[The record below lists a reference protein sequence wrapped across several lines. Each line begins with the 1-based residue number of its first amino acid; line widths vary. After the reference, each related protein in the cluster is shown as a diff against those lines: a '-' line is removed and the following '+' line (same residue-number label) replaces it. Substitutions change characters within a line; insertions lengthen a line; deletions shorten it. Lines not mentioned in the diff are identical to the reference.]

1 MKPALEPFEDAL
13 LQNRFASFQL
23 RQPESTSWSN
33 RAKRSLMKFAAMLC
47 IVIAGPN
54 LAGAEDMSVHVAALR
69 KKVPA
74 FTIVEQ
80 SPFVVVG
87 DEPAAMVQMRATRIV
102 KWAVDLLKRDYF
114 AKDPEEIID
123 VWLFKDKESYEKH
136 TLEIFGDK
144 PGTPYGYYSQHHRA
158 LIMNIA
164 TGGGT
169 LVHEIVHPY
178 MRANF
183 PDCPPWFNEG
193 MGSLYEQSME
203 KDGRIRGLTN
213 WRLPRLQQ
221 GIKAGRLL
229 SFEQLTALNTADF
242 YGEVGGYSSYYGQ
255 SRYLCYYLQEK
266 ELLVKFY
273 REFVANAKADPTGLK
288 TLQKILGESDMVAF
302 QKKWEA
308 YVATLQFP

>member
-1 MKPALEPFEDAL
+1 MKVHHAT
-13 LQNRFASFQL
+13 RHTG
-23 RQPESTSWSN
+23 QPDSAGLCN
-33 RAKRSLMKFAAMLC
+33 RAKRSLITFVLMLF
-47 IVIAGPN
+47 VILAGPN
-54 LAGAEDMSVHVAALR
+54 PAGAEDMGAHVAALR

-80 SPFVVVG
+80 APFVVIG
-87 DEPAAMVQMRATRIV
+87 DEPAAMVQLRATRIV

-123 VWLFKDKESYEKH
+123 VWLFKDKESYDKH

-144 PGTPYGYYSQHHRA
+144 PDTPYGYYSQHHRA

-183 PDCPPWFNEG
+183 PGCPPWFNEG

-221 GIKAGRLL
+221 GIKAGRLQ

-242 YGEVGGYSSYYGQ
+242 YGEAGGYSSYYGQ

-266 ELLVKFY
+266 ELLVRFY
-273 REFVANAKADPTGLK
+273 REFVANAKDDPTGFK
-288 TLQKILGESDMVAF
+288 TLQKVLGEPDMVEF

-308 YVATLQFP
+308 YVATLEFP

>member
-1 MKPALEPFEDAL
+1 VAGV
-13 LQNRFASFQL
+13 NSASG
-23 RQPESTSWSN
+23 EEVDEH
-33 RAKRSLMKFAAMLC
+33 
-47 IVIAGPN
+47 I
-54 LAGAEDMSVHVAALR
+54 AALR

-74 FTIVEQ
+74 QTFTIVRQ
-80 SPFVVVG
+80 APFVVIG
-87 DEPAAMVQMRATRIV
+87 DDTPESVKLYAEKVV
-102 KWAVDLLKRDYF
+102 KWAVDKLKQDYF

-123 VWLFKDKESYEKH
+123 IWLFKDKESYEKH

-144 PGTPYGYYSQHHRA
+144 PSTPYGYYSQQHHA

-193 MGSLYEQSME
+193 LGSLYEQSAE
-203 KDGRIRGLTN
+203 KDGHIRGLTN

-229 SFEQLTALNTADF
+229 TFEKLTALDTADF
-242 YGEVGGYSSYYGQ
+242 YGEAGGYSSYYGQ

-266 ELLVKFY
+266 DLLVKFY
-273 REFVANAKADPTGLK
+273 REFVANAKDDPTGFK
-288 TLQKILGESDMVAF
+288 TLKKVLGEPDMVAF
-302 QKKWEA
+302 QKKWEE
-308 YVATLQFP
+308 YVGTLKFP

>member
-1 MKPALEPFEDAL
+1 MTSTL
-13 LQNRFASFQL
+13 LLKAVHGTSDPEQL
-23 RQPESTSWSN
+23 KRPSLRN
-33 RAKRSLMKFAAMLC
+33 RARQSLITFVAMLF
-47 IVIAGPN
+47 IVIAAPN
-54 LAGAEDMSVHVAALR
+54 LAGEEDMAAHIAALR

-80 SPFVVVG
+80 ARFVVVG
-87 DEPAAMVQMRATRIV
+87 DEPADIVQMRAARIV

-123 VWLFKDKESYEKH
+123 VWLFKDMESYEKH
-136 TLEIFGDK
+136 TLEIFGEK
-144 PGTPYGYYSQHHRA
+144 PGTPYGYYSQRHRA

-183 PDCPPWFNEG
+183 PECPPWFNEG

-203 KDGRIRGLTN
+203 KDGHIRGLTN

-229 SFEQLTALNTADF
+229 PFEQLTALNTEDF
-242 YGEVGGYSSYYGQ
+242 YGEAGGYSSYYGQ

-266 ELLVKFY
+266 ELLVRFY
-273 REFVANAKADPTGLK
+273 REFTANAKADPTGFK
-288 TLQKILGESDMVAF
+288 TLQKVLGESDMVAF

-308 YVATLQFP
+308 YVETLRFP